1 MNMTKAEFV
10 EYLKSTLI
18 PDLIESGRDM
28 TALDFMAS
36 IEFINGA
43 ETVFLDNDEMAV
55 YAD

>member
-18 PDLIESGRDM
+18 PDLIESERTM
-28 TALDFMAS
+28 TALDFMAA

-43 ETVFLDNDEMAV
+43 KTVFLDNDEMAV